1 VISFR
6 YHIASLVA
14 VLLALAA
21 GVALGSGPLQR
32 EDDAPTTTSGPTST
46 GSAADNLVAAF
57 NDSFVASLQA
67 GILTNRLKGRTVTV
81 LVLPG
86 APAEEVTGL
95 STAVR
100 LSGASITGTL
110 RVGPTLVDASK
121 KTLVDEL
128 GGQLEAQSTKVTVD
142 SGAGSYDRIG
152 TLLAYA
158 VGTTTATGDAIDQQ
172 GQGILAGLS
181 TAGLISTDDQL
192 QRRGNLVLVVAGAP
206 DDGSGAEGAASIV
219 LSLSKALDGRTGGV
233 VLAGPAEASDP
244 TGVLTAVRNDPAAA
258 LVVSTVDSADHAAG
272 AMATVL
278 AMQEQAGQK
287 AGQYGGGPGATGPR
301 PSVTYGG

>member
-32 EDDAPTTTSGPTST
+32 EDDEPTTTSGPTGT
-46 GSAADNLVAAF
+46 ASAADQVVAAF
-57 NDSFVASLQA
+57 NDSLVASLQA
-67 GILTNRLKGRTVTV
+67 GILPNRLSGRTVTV

-86 APAEEVTGL
+86 APGEEVTAL

-110 RVGPTLVDASK
+110 RVGATLVDASK

-158 VGTTTATGDAIDQQ
+158 VGTATPTGDAIDQQ

-181 TAGLISTDDQL
+181 TAGLVSTDDQL

-206 DDGSGAEGAASIV
+206 DDSGAEGAASIV
-219 LSLSKALDGRTGGV
+219 LSLSKALDARTGGV
-233 VLAGPAEASDP
+233 VIAGPAESTDP

-258 LVVSTVDSADHAAG
+258 EAVSTVDSADHPAG

-278 AMQEQAGQK
+278 AMEEQAGK
-287 AGQYGGGPGATGPR
+287 RAGQYGGGPGATGPR
-301 PSVTYGG
+301 PGVTNGG